1 MEGDRVM
8 MELKELC
15 LEITNRCVMRCL
27 HCSTASPGREESVDE
42 LSLSEIQ
49 GIISDFHFLGGEI
62 LEISGGEPT
71 LHPHLIDI
79 ISFAKGKGL
88 ETRLYTCG
96 VSLKGKCRP
105 LSLNLLKQLREKGL
119 DKIVFNVQGAKNKIH
134 DLITA
139 TPGSFN
145 ALCKSIKR
153 AKELGVWAGVHFVPM
168 LPNAHS
174 FEDVLR
180 FSCESGID
188 EVAILRFVPQGRGE
202 VNKAKLRLSSENL
215 WEFLK
220 NVSRLKL
227 KFEDK
232 LKIRTG
238 CPLDFLSFL
247 DMTVKPCTCKAGK
260 STCSITPKRE
270 IIPCPGFKHFPEF
283 VAGNTKEKNLRE
295 IWINSEVFKEFQK
308 IDYQSIAVCS
318 ECERN
323 DICKGRCPAQRVRHH
338 GNLSIGP
345 DPDCPWSSLGKD
357 KPYTSPLILSILPKY
372 LNYLLPDFPI

>member
-1 MEGDRVM
+1 MD
-8 MELKELC
+8 LLELC

-27 HCSTASPGREESVDE
+27 HCSTASPSCEGTVDE
-42 LSLSEIQ
+42 LSLGQIQ
-49 GIISDFHFLGGEI
+49 ELISDFHFLGGEI

-79 ISFAKGKGL
+79 VTFAKRKGIDA
-88 ETRLYTCG
+88 RLYTCG
-96 VSLKGKCRP
+96 VSLKGRCRP
-105 LSLNLLKQLREKGL
+105 LSVGLLKRLRGAGL
-119 DKIVFNVQGAKNKIH
+119 DKIVFNVQGAKSEIH

-153 AKELGVWAGVHFVPM
+153 AKELGFWAGVHFVPM
-168 LPNAHS
+168 RPNAHT

-247 DMTVKPCTCKAGK
+247 DKAVKPCTCKAGK

-270 IIPCPGFKHFPEF
+270 VIPCPAFKHFPGF
-283 VAGNTKEKNLRE
+283 VAGNINEKNLKE
-295 IWINSEVFKEFQK
+295 LWVKSEVFKEFQK

-338 GNLSIGP
+338 GNISIGP
-345 DPDCPWSSLGKD
+345 DPDCPRSFWGKA
-357 KPYTSPLILSILPKY
+357 KPRTRPLLYPFNNAQISELFIA
-372 LNYLLPDFPI
+372 